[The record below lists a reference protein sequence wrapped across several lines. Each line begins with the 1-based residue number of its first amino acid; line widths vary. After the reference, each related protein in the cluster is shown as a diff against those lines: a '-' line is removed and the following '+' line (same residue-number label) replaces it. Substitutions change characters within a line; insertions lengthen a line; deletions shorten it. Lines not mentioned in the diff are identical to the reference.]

1 MAAITVHVPAPA
13 RTASTEACS
22 LYNTLM
28 SRGFTISSAGGTL
41 SVSKPGW
48 APTQAA
54 RDQLTPLAPE
64 IARILYLPDLSAL
77 GGVTL
82 TEIRWKPDHTKPER

>member
-1 MAAITVHVPAPA
+1 MITVPVPEPA
-13 RTASTEACS
+13 RIASPAACK
-22 LYNTLM
+22 LHNTLRE
-28 SRGFTISSAGGTL
+28 RGFTITHHDGVL

-48 APTQAA
+48 TPTQAA

-82 TEIRWKPDHTKPER
+82 MEIRWKPDHTKPER